1 MCLVKIDICFTCE
14 IQPEF
19 CRLVMEKSVKGLPKN
34 CIHYIII
41 KYIIKIIFTC
51 LFLAFKIWLLEDVI
65 LCM

>member
-1 MCLVKIDICFTCE
+1 
-14 IQPEF
+14 
-19 CRLVMEKSVKGLPKN
+19 MEKSVKGLPKN